1 MNKVP
6 YCPSSLTQEEY
17 NDLYG
22 DVIITEMDKEKI
34 THKVKADEKII
45 SHTVDAKKDYSQS

>member
-45 SHTVDAKKDYSQS
+45 SHKVDAKKDYSQS